1 MNGVL
6 LLGSISLLVAC
17 GRPIWTADMRRQ
29 LAIDPEDG
37 GALYLAA
44 MEALSHQGADAALT
58 ILARLDALGWDLGLW
73 DEDFPGLEARAEY
86 RVLAGAVAARVP
98 RVSSS
103 DRVFVVDDPQLIPEG
118 ITYDPRSGAYYL
130 GSIFQRKI
138 IRVAGDRVS
147 DLVPSGR
154 DGIGEVL
161 GLHVD
166 ARPGGLLWAVHNP
179 LGKSQRP
186 RSGLAAFD
194 PETGALRRHALL
206 TGEHLLNDL
215 AITDGGDIYV
225 TDTKQGGIYRLPAGG
240 DELTPLFPPGTFPY
254 PNGIVFVPGSHELL
268 VADALGI
275 SLVEVPGGRRRRIGR
290 GPARSLGGI
299 DGLAI
304 RGRTLVAVQNGFGL
318 PRIVRFDL
326 DPGFTRVESMRVL
339 ESANDQFDIPTTGVI
354 VGDGFAYIANS
365 QLRRHVGERL
375 LDPDTLRPTVVLR
388 APLSP

>member
-1 MNGVL
+1 MNGAL
-6 LLGSISLLVAC
+6 LLASMSLHVLVAC
-17 GRPIWTADMRRQ
+17 GPPIGAADVRRQ
-29 LAIDPEDG
+29 LAVDPEDG

-44 MEALSHQGADAALT
+44 MEALSHQGADAALA

-73 DEDFPGLEARAEY
+73 DEDFPGLETRAEY
-86 RVLAGAVAARVP
+86 RVLAGAVAAREP

-103 DRVFVVDDPQLIPEG
+103 ERVFVVDDPRLIPAG
-118 ITYDPRSGAYYL
+118 ITYDPRSGAYFL

-138 IRVAGDRVS
+138 IRVVGDRVL
-147 DLVPSGR
+147 DLVPTGR

-179 LGKSQRP
+179 RGKSQG
-186 RSGLAAFD
+186 SGLAAFD
-194 PETGALRRHALL
+194 PETGALRRHAVL

-215 AITDGGDIYV
+215 AITEGGDIYV

-254 PNGIVFVPGSHELL
+254 PNGIVFVPGSGRLL

-275 SLVEVPGGRRRRIGR
+275 CVVEVPGGRRRRLGR

-299 DGLAI
+299 DGLTI
-304 RGRTLVAVQNGFGL
+304 RGRTLVAVQNGYGL

-326 DPGFTRVESMRVL
+326 DPGFTRVESVRVL
-339 ESANDQFDIPTTGVI
+339 ESKNDLFDSPTTGVI
-354 VGDGFAYIANS
+354 VSDGFAYIANS
-365 QLRRHVGERL
+365 QLRRHVGDRL